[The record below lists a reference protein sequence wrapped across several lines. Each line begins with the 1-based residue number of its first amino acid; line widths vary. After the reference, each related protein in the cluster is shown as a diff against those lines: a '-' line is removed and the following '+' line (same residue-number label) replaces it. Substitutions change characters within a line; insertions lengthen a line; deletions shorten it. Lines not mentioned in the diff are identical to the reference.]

1 MEADKMKVERSIS
14 TNVDAAIVHERVAN
28 YFALA
33 GYIQATLQP
42 QLMTYQRP
50 GSFPGWTP
58 KDWKVKAII
67 QIAAS
72 PGQPTQVNVTFDIDT
87 TGQFVIKS
95 ERQYWQNELDDV
107 EQAIRTGKVDV
118 AASAEKARPLLAK
131 SRIASAV
138 IIGSAVIVL
147 AIILMICMH
156 FLS

>member
-1 MEADKMKVERSIS
+1 MKVERNIS
-14 TNVDAAIVHERVAN
+14 VDVDAAIVRERVAN
-28 YFALA
+28 YFAFT
-33 GYIQATLQP
+33 GYVQATAQP
-42 QLMTYQRP
+42 QLLTYQRP

-58 KDWKVKAII
+58 KDWKVNVII
-67 QIAAS
+67 QIVS
-72 PGQPTQVNVTFDIDT
+72 SLDQPTGVNVTFNIDT

-118 AASAEKARPLLAK
+118 AACAAKARPLFVK

-138 IIGSAVIVL
+138 IIVTVVIVL